1 MPAVSITAALPD
13 TPDPPPGSYLDPAA
27 ASASAPSRIGRLFG
41 LVRKLIDYGKDL
53 AHTLQQRTA
62 ATTLFTV
69 ARNFGTS
76 DIALILARI
85 TRGLLLANALEAR
98 LVSRPERDVAAYAL
112 VRAPPDRARRTAQ
125 PAAHCAREA
134 ASALALVPT
143 AQQIAAALRHQPV
156 GAVIADICRDLGI
169 VPAHPLWREVMLV
182 VTEHGGS
189 ITKLF
194 KATMDRVFTRF
205 ADPSAFEQDGWP
217 APWQQAVAACGTG
230 PP

>member
-1 MPAVSITAALPD
+1 MSAAPTTAALPD
-13 TPDPPPGSYLDPAA
+13 PRDPPLDPVA
-27 ASASAPSRIGRLFG
+27 ASAPALSRAGRLFS

-53 AHTLQQRTA
+53 AHTLQQRA
-62 ATTLFTV
+62 GATNLFTV
-69 ARNFGTS
+69 ARHFGTS

-98 LVSRPERDVAAYAL
+98 IVSRPAQKVAAPPL
-112 VRAPPDRARRTAQ
+112 VRAPPDRALRSAQ
-125 PAAHCAREA
+125 PAAHRAGGATPE
-134 ASALALVPT
+134 LALVPT
-143 AQQIAAALRHQPV
+143 AQEIAAALRHRPV

-182 VTEHGGS
+182 ITEHGGS

-194 KATMDRVFTRF
+194 KATVARVFARS
-205 ADPSAFEQDGWP
+205 ADPSAVEPVEQP
-217 APWQQAVAACGTG
+217 APWEQAVAACGTG

>member
-1 MPAVSITAALPD
+1 MSAASIAAALPD
-13 TPDPPPGSYLDPAA
+13 RPGSPPEPPRDLAA
-27 ASASAPSRIGRLFG
+27 ASAPAPSPTGRLFG

-62 ATTLFTV
+62 DTTLFTI
-69 ARNFGTS
+69 ARHFGTR

-98 LVSRPERDVAAYAL
+98 LVRRPVREVAVPAL
-112 VRAPPDRARRTAQ
+112 LRAAPDRMQRTAPP
-125 PAAHCAREA
+125 AAPCAGRA
-134 ASALALVPT
+134 ASELPLVPT

-169 VPAHPLWREVMLV
+169 VPAHPLWRQVMLV

-194 KATMDRVFTRF
+194 KATMDRVCTRF
-205 ADPSAFEQDGWP
+205 ADPSAVEQDGWP

>member
-1 MPAVSITAALPD
+1 MSAASTTAALPD
-13 TPDPPPGSYLDPAA
+13 PRDPPMDPAA
-27 ASASAPSRIGRLFG
+27 ASAPAPSRTGRLFG

-53 AHTLQQRTA
+53 AHTLQQRA

-69 ARNFGTS
+69 ARHFGTR
-76 DIALILARI
+76 DIALILARV

-98 LVSRPERDVAAYAL
+98 LVSRPVRKDAAPDPAP
-112 VRAPPDRARRTAQ
+112 APPDPARRTAQ
-125 PAAHCAREA
+125 PAAHRAGGA
-134 ASALALVPT
+134 APELALVPT
-143 AQQIAAALRHQPV
+143 AQQIAAALRHRPV

-182 VTEHGGS
+182 ITEHGGS

-194 KATMDRVFTRF
+194 KATMDRVFAWS
-205 ADPSAFEQDGWP
+205 ADPSAIEQDGWP
-217 APWQQAVAACGTG
+217 APWEQAVAACGTG

>member
-1 MPAVSITAALPD
+1 MSAASTTAALPD
-13 TPDPPPGSYLDPAA
+13 RPGSPPDPRLDPAA
-27 ASASAPSRIGRLFG
+27 ASAPATSRTGRLFG
-41 LVRKLIDYGKDL
+41 LLRKLIDYGKDL

-62 ATTLFTV
+62 ATTLFTI
-69 ARNFGTS
+69 ARHFGTR

-98 LVSRPERDVAAYAL
+98 LVCRPVRKVAAPAP

-125 PAAHCAREA
+125 PAAHCAGGA
-134 ASALALVPT
+134 ASGLALVPT
-143 AQQIAAALRHQPV
+143 AEAIAAALRHRPV

-194 KATMDRVFTRF
+194 KATLDRVCAGF
-205 ADPSAFEQDGWP
+205 ADPSAVEQDGWP

>member
-1 MPAVSITAALPD
+1 MSAASITAALPD
-13 TPDPPPGSYLDPAA
+13 RPGSPPDPRLDPAA
-27 ASASAPSRIGRLFG
+27 ASAPAPSRTGRLFG
-41 LVRKLIDYGKDL
+41 LLRKLIDYGKDL

-69 ARNFGTS
+69 ARHFGTR

-98 LVSRPERDVAAYAL
+98 LVSRPERGVAAPAFVL
-112 VRAPPDRARRTAQ
+112 APPDRAQRTAQ
-125 PAAHCAREA
+125 PAAHRAGGA

-143 AQQIAAALRHQPV
+143 AQEIAAALRHQPV

-194 KATMDRVFTRF
+194 KATMDRVCTRF
-205 ADPSAFEQDGWP
+205 ADPSAVEQDGWP

>member
-1 MPAVSITAALPD
+1 MSAASITAALPD
-13 TPDPPPGSYLDPAA
+13 RPDPLLDLAA
-27 ASASAPSRIGRLFG
+27 ASAPAPNRTARLFG

-53 AHTLQQRTA
+53 AHTLQQRA
-62 ATTLFTV
+62 GATNLFTIT
-69 ARNFGTS
+69 RHFGTS

-98 LVSRPERDVAAYAL
+98 IVSRPAQKVAAPDL
-112 VRAPPDRARRTAQ
+112 IRAPPDRALRTAQ
-125 PAAHCAREA
+125 PAAHRTGGA
-134 ASALALVPT
+134 APELALVPT
-143 AQQIAAALRHQPV
+143 AQEIAAALRHRPV

-182 VTEHGGS
+182 ITEHGGS

-194 KATMDRVFTRF
+194 KATMDRVFAWS
-205 ADPSAFEQDGWP
+205 ADPSAIEPVEQP
-217 APWQQAVAACGTG
+217 APWEQAVAACGTG